1 MKNKL
6 LLRETLLYHKDMP
19 MNFTK
24 EFTPIEKS
32 RMKLSIT
39 VKQDEVQNRYALLTK
54 KYAKQLQ
61 LPGFRKGKV
70 PIKILE
76 QKFGDTL
83 RAETFDEVIQNVLEE
98 VFESADKYSRPL
110 PYSQPELDGTPDFK
124 LDSDMAFTLLY
135 DVLPKVE
142 IAKTEGFT
150 VSVPEVSVTDAD
162 IEKELTLIQERN
174 ALVIDCGEG
183 DTVQNGTIV
192 TINYVQLDDA
202 DAEIESSKRN
212 DFVFTVGTGQFHY
225 GVDDELIGMKKGE
238 EKIITKTYPADHIDK
253 ALAGKTIKL
262 KVSVT
267 ALKRKDLPAIDDD
280 LAQDVSE
287 KYKTLA
293 DLKADISKNL
303 TRQVEDILERKK
315 SDNLL
320 KQMAEANPIELP
332 ESMVNAELEG
342 RWAVLAQRLGMSPE
356 NLEKL
361 TSDINGKLSK
371 ASAMADWRA
380 EAELRLK
387 TRIIVE
393 KLIEDRGITASPEDV
408 EAEYAAIA
416 ERTGASVEDVKK
428 HYDGSPRE
436 KEYVIDD
443 VKEKKLYAQL
453 FEKSTVT
460 QGEKLTVEQ
469 LLGEGAAD
477 VGTDA

>member
-1 MKNKL
+1 
-6 LLRETLLYHKDMP
+6 

-61 LPGFRKGKV
+61 IPGFRKGKV
-70 PIKILE
+70 PVKILE

-83 RAETFDEVIQNVLEE
+83 RAETYDEVIQNVLEE
-98 VFESADKYSRPL
+98 VFEAADKYSRPL

-124 LDSDMAFTLLY
+124 LDSDLVFTVLY

-142 IAKTEGFT
+142 ISKVEGFT
-150 VSVPEVSVTDAD
+150 VSVPEVAVTDAD
-162 IEKELTLIQERN
+162 IEKELELIRERN
-174 ALVIDCGEG
+174 ALVIDCGDN
-183 DTVQNGTIV
+183 DTVQKDNIV

-212 DFVFTVGTGQFHY
+212 DFVFTVGKGQFHY

-238 EKIITKTYPADHIDK
+238 EKVITKTYPTGYADK
-253 ALAGKTIKL
+253 ELAGKTIKL
-262 KVSVT
+262 KVTVT

-303 TRQVEDILERKK
+303 TRQVEDVLERKK
-315 SDNLL
+315 TDNLL

-332 ESMVNAELEG
+332 ESMIKAELEG
-342 RWAVLAQRLGMSPE
+342 RWAMLAQRLGMSPD

-361 TSDINGKLSK
+361 TGGVNGKFSK
-371 ASAMADWRA
+371 ESAMAEW
-380 EAELRLK
+380 RLK
-387 TRIIVE
+387 TRVIVE
-393 KLIEDRGITASPEDV
+393 KLMEERGIAASPEDV
-408 EAEYAAIA
+408 EAEYASIA
-416 ERTGASVEDVKK
+416 ERTGASTADVKK
-428 HYDGSPRE
+428 HYEGSPRE
-436 KEYVIDD
+436 KEYLIDD
-443 VKEKKLYAQL
+443 IKEKKLYAQL
-453 FEKSTVT
+453 FEKSTVKP
-460 QGEKLTVEQ
+460 GEKLTVEQ

>member
-1 MKNKL
+1 
-6 LLRETLLYHKDMP
+6 

-61 LPGFRKGKV
+61 IPGFRKGKV
-70 PIKILE
+70 PVKILE

-83 RAETFDEVIQNVLEE
+83 RAETYDEVIQNVLED

-124 LDSDMAFTLLY
+124 LDADMAFAVMY

-142 IAKTEGFT
+142 LSKVEGFT
-150 VSVPEVSVTDAD
+150 VSVPEVSVTDGD
-162 IEKELTLIQERN
+162 IEKELALIQERN
-174 ALVIDCGEG
+174 ALVIDCADT
-183 DTVQNGTIV
+183 DTVQNDNIV
-192 TINYVQLDDA
+192 TINYVQLDDS
-202 DAEIESSKRN
+202 DAEIETSKRN
-212 DFVFTVGTGQFHY
+212 DFVFTVGKGQFHY

-238 EKIITKTYPADHIDK
+238 EKVIVKTYPAEHIDK
-253 ALAGKTIKL
+253 QLAGKTIKL
-262 KVSVT
+262 KVTVT
-267 ALKRKDLPAIDDD
+267 ALKRKELPAIDDD

-303 TRQVEDILERKK
+303 TRQVADVLERKK
-315 SDNLL
+315 TDELL

-332 ESMVNAELEG
+332 ESMVKAELEG
-342 RWAVLAQRLGMSPE
+342 RWAMLAQRLGMSPE
-356 NLEKL
+356 SLEKL
-361 TSDINGKLSK
+361 TIDINGKLSK
-371 ASAMADWRA
+371 ASAMTEWRT

-393 KLIEDRGITASPEDV
+393 KLLEDRGITASPEDV
-408 EAEYAAIA
+408 EAEYASIA
-416 ERTGASVEDVKK
+416 ERTGASAEDVKK
-428 HYDGSPRE
+428 HYDGNPRD
-436 KEYVIDD
+436 KEYLIDD
-443 VKEKKLYAQL
+443 IKEKKLYAQL
-453 FEKSTVT
+453 FEKSTVKP
-460 QGEKLTVEQ
+460 GGKLTVEQ

>member
-1 MKNKL
+1 
-6 LLRETLLYHKDMP
+6 

-61 LPGFRKGKV
+61 IPGFRKGKV
-70 PIKILE
+70 PVKILE

-83 RAETFDEVIQNVLEE
+83 RAETYDEVIQNVLEE

-110 PYSQPELDGTPDFK
+110 PYSQPELDGAPDFK
-124 LDSDMAFTLLY
+124 LDADLVFTVMY

-142 IAKTEGFT
+142 ISKIEGFT
-150 VSVPEVSVTDAD
+150 VTVPEVSVTDAD
-162 IEKELTLIQERN
+162 IEKELALIQERN
-174 ALVIDCGEG
+174 ALVIDCGEA
-183 DTVQNGTIV
+183 DTVQNNNIV
-192 TINYVQLDDA
+192 TINYVQLDDS

-212 DFVFTVGTGQFHY
+212 DFVFTVGKGQFHY
-225 GVDDELIGMKKGE
+225 EVDDELIGMKKGE
-238 EKIITKTYPADHIDK
+238 EKVIVKTYPAEHVDK
-253 ALAGKTIKL
+253 QLAGKTIKL
-262 KVSVT
+262 KVTVT

-303 TRQVEDILERKK
+303 TRQVEDVLERRKI
-315 SDNLL
+315 DNLL
-320 KQMAEANPIELP
+320 KQMAEANPMELP
-332 ESMVNAELEG
+332 ESMIKAELEG
-342 RWAVLAQRLGMSPE
+342 RWAMLAQRLGMSPE
-356 NLEKL
+356 SLEKL
-361 TSDINGKLSK
+361 TIDIKGKLSK
-371 ASAMADWRA
+371 SSAMAEWRT

-393 KLIEDRGITASPEDV
+393 KLMEERGITASPEDV
-408 EAEYAAIA
+408 EAEYASIA
-416 ERTGASVEDVKK
+416 ERTGASAEEVKK
-428 HYDGSPRE
+428 HYDGNPRE
-436 KEYVIDD
+436 KEYLIDD
-443 VKEKKLYAQL
+443 IKEKKLYTQL

-460 QGEKLTVEQ
+460 PGEKLTVEQ